1 MIKKTELLLLFRI
14 KILLLMELFLVPK
27 DQEMETKIQLPSQET
42 YDTARKLIQSGEVVA
57 FPTETIYGLGAN
69 ALDEEAVKKIFE
81 IKGRPSSNPLIVH
94 IWEKH
99 QISDLWSVEN
109 RFQQKIIDQLFPGPI
124 TLLLKKKDGIPK
136 IVTANPFV
144 GIRMPSN
151 QIAQEFLKAVEVPIA
166 APSANISGKPSPTS
180 AAMVFDNIEGK
191 VELIIDGGDS
201 DYGIE
206 STVVKV
212 DEEHWKGK
220 IWILR
225 PGFITKE
232 DLELLFQGE
241 DVEVEYTSKEKN
253 LSPGTRFKHYNIDA
267 EISIIEH
274 LADIPLPIR
283 EKTAI
288 IATGERFNR
297 EGSLFGRDPYFDQQG
312 LELEW
317 GTETNL
323 SSCAHGL
330 FDLYHYCEKQGIK
343 KVYIQKLEES
353 WLGFAIMNRVKRS
366 AENTTGNSFYNH

>member
-1 MIKKTELLLLFRI
+1 M
-14 KILLLMELFLVPK
+14 
-27 DQEMETKIQLPSQET
+27 
-42 YDTARKLIQSGEVVA
+42 
-57 FPTETIYGLGAN
+57 
-69 ALDEEAVKKIFE
+69 
-81 IKGRPSSNPLIVH
+81 
-94 IWEKH
+94 
-99 QISDLWSVEN
+99 
-109 RFQQKIIDQLFPGPI
+109 
-124 TLLLKKKDGIPK
+124 
-136 IVTANPFV
+136 
-144 GIRMPSN
+144 
-151 QIAQEFLKAVEVPIA
+151 
-166 APSANISGKPSPTS
+166 
-180 AAMVFDNIEGK
+180 
-191 VELIIDGGDS
+191 
-201 DYGIE
+201 
-206 STVVKV
+206 
-212 DEEHWKGK
+212 
-220 IWILR
+220 R

-353 WLGFAIMNRVKRS
+353 
-366 AENTTGNSFYNH
+366 